1 MKLRKG
7 GFGWNLPYY
16 RDKWSPK
23 SFFDGWLT
31 HGSERRIPCVITPD
45 TRVKILK
52 SCKYKY
58 LTLKYLP

>member
-23 SFFDGWLT
+23 VIFLT
-31 HGSERRIPCVITPD
+31 AG
-45 TRVKILK
+45 
-52 SCKYKY
+52 
-58 LTLKYLP
+58 

>member
-23 SFFDGWLT
+23 
-31 HGSERRIPCVITPD
+31 VIF
-45 TRVKILK
+45 
-52 SCKYKY
+52 
-58 LTLKYLP
+58 